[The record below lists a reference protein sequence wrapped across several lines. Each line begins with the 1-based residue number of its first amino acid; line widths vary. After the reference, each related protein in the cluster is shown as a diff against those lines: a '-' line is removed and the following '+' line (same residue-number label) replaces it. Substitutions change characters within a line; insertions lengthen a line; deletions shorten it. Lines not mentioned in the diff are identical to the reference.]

1 MGTTVN
7 LNNDEQIIDTSRDT
21 VIIVDNFQS
30 VRGGRALEVT
40 GYTPKVIYAGHV
52 IIKDTATGNIY
63 KPMPVNTDATAY
75 AALPAGY
82 EYAHILINSILTAK
96 PAAGLLVRGTVNH
109 KACYIEPTAEAMEAL
124 KPLIDFRAD

>member
-1 MGTTVN
+1 MGTTAD
-7 LNNDEQIIDTSRDT
+7 LNNEGVVIDTSRDT

-30 VRGGRALEVT
+30 VRGGRTLDVT
-40 GYTPKVIYAGHV
+40 GFAPKVVNAGHV
-52 IIKDTATGNIY
+52 IIKDEDTGTIY
-63 KPMPVNTDATAY
+63 KPMPVNGDATAY

-82 EYAHILINSILTAK
+82 EYAHVQINTVLTAK
-96 PAAGLLVRGTVNH
+96 PFAGLLVRGTVNH

>member
-30 VRGGRALEVT
+30 VRGGRALDVT

-63 KPMPVNTDATAY
+63 KPMPVNSGATAY

-109 KACYIEPTAEAMEAL
+109 KACYIEPTTEAMEAL

>member
-30 VRGGRALEVT
+30 VRGGRALDVT
-40 GYTPKVIYAGHV
+40 GYTPKVINAGHV

-75 AALPAGY
+75 EALPAGY